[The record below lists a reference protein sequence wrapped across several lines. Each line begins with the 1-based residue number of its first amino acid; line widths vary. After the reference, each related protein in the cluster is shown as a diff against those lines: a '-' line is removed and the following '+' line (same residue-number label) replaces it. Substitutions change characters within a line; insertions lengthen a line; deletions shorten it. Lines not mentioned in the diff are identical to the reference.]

1 MKNRYRFIVLFWIAS
16 TVVVSAQQLDQLIEI
31 ALENNARLNVLEL
44 KVAATKEGEIQA
56 ESWKNTSISSALYI
70 SEPETRTGPQKFQLS
85 ASQPI
90 PAFGR
95 ITART
100 AYAKSLTDISY
111 QEWVIAKRKLIL
123 EVAQLYYNYQV
134 LIRQS
139 TLIEKHLKRLDQYIS
154 IATTKVSTGEASAVD
169 VFQLKMRKEDYQNS
183 ALQIQKSFD
192 VLDASLTS
200 VLNSDTSIRIEEDP
214 NFIITSNDLA
224 INKLQLKIHPELIQY
239 DLLYESVI
247 KERELNSKEQLP
259 GLGIGL
265 NYINVGNRQDL
276 NPIDN
281 GKDIVAP
288 MLSVSLPVFNKTYQ
302 SKERQL
308 RIKEQQLQLQKTD
321 RKNQLQQQLDRA
333 IAFSEKALIDFNSQ
347 NKNLNLAH
355 QSMELV
361 LAAFQTNAKGVEK
374 LLDIQQME
382 FNYEFKKIA
391 AIGNYFQ
398 GRLQLE
404 YLVNQ

>member
-1 MKNRYRFIVLFWIAS
+1 MKNKYRFIVLLWIAS
-16 TVVVSAQQLDQLIEI
+16 TAVVFAQQLDQLIEI
-31 ALENNARLNVLEL
+31 ALENNPRLSALEL
-44 KVAATKEGEIQA
+44 KTQVTKEGEIQA
-56 ESWKNTSISSALYI
+56 KSWNNTSISSALFL

-85 ASQPI
+85 AIQPI

-95 ITART
+95 ITARS

-111 QEWVIAKRKLIL
+111 QEWMIAKRKLIL

-139 TLIEKHLKRLDQYIS
+139 TLIEKHLKRLDRYIS
-154 IATTKVSTGEASAVD
+154 IATAKVTTGEASAVD

-192 VLDASLTS
+192 VLDASLKS
-200 VLNSDTSIRIEEDP
+200 VLNSYTTIRIEVDP
-214 NFIITSNDLA
+214 NFTITSNDIELH
-224 INKLQLKIHPELIQY
+224 KLQLEIHPELIQY
-239 DLLYESVI
+239 DLLYESVV
-247 KERELNSKEQLP
+247 KERELNSKERLP

-281 GKDIVAP
+281 GKDIVAS
-288 MLSVSLPVFNKTYQ
+288 MLSLSLPVFNKTYE

-308 RIKEQQLQLQKTD
+308 RIKEQQLELQKTD

-347 NKNLNLAH
+347 NKNLILAH
-355 QSMELV
+355 QSMDLV
-361 LAAFQTNAKGVEK
+361 LAAFQTNAKGIEK

-382 FNYEFKKIA
+382 FNFEFKKIG

>member
-1 MKNRYRFIVLFWIAS
+1 MKNRYRFIALFWIAS
-16 TVVVSAQQLDQLIEI
+16 TVGVFAQQLDQLIET
-31 ALENNARLNVLEL
+31 ALENNAQLNALEL

-56 ESWKNTSISSALYI
+56 ESWKNTSISSALFI

-139 TLIEKHLKRLDQYIS
+139 ALVEKHIKRLDQYIS
-154 IATTKVSTGEASAVD
+154 IATTKVTTGEASAVD

-183 ALQIQKSFD
+183 SLQIQKSFD
-192 VLDASLTS
+192 VIASALKTTLNTNTEINIKEDSSFTINSTSLDL
-200 VLNSDTSIRIEEDP
+200 D
-214 NFIITSNDLA
+214 
-224 INKLQLKIHPELIQY
+224 KYQLEIHPELIQY
-239 DLLYESVI
+239 DLLFESVA
-247 KERELNSKEQLP
+247 KERDLNDKERLP
-259 GLGIGL
+259 GIGVGL
-265 NYINVGNRQDL
+265 NYINVANRVDL

-288 MLSVSLPVFNKTYQ
+288 MLSFSLPIFNKSYQ

-308 RIKEQQLQLQKTD
+308 NIREKQVEQQKID
-321 RKNQLQQQLDRA
+321 RVNQLQQQLDRA
-333 IAFSEKALIDFNSQ
+333 IALSEKALIDFNSQ

-361 LAAFQTNAKGVEK
+361 LAAFQTNAKGIEK

>member
-1 MKNRYRFIVLFWIAS
+1 MKNRYRFIALFWIAS
-16 TVVVSAQQLDQLIEI
+16 TVGVFAQQLDQLIET
-31 ALENNARLNVLEL
+31 ALENNAQLNALEL

-56 ESWKNTSISSALYI
+56 ESWKNTSISSALFI

-139 TLIEKHLKRLDQYIS
+139 ALIEKHLKRLDQYIS
-154 IATTKVSTGEASAVD
+154 IATTKVTTGEASAVD
-169 VFQLKMRKEDYQNS
+169 VFQLKMRKEDYQNNY
-183 ALQIQKSFD
+183 LQIQKSFD
-192 VLDASLTS
+192 VIASALKATLNTNTELNIKEDSSFTINSTSLDL
-200 VLNSDTSIRIEEDP
+200 D
-214 NFIITSNDLA
+214 
-224 INKLQLKIHPELIQY
+224 KYQLEIHPELIQY
-239 DLLYESVI
+239 DLLFESVA
-247 KERELNSKEQLP
+247 KERDLNDKERLP
-259 GLGIGL
+259 GIGVGL
-265 NYINVGNRQDL
+265 NYINVANRVDL

-288 MLSVSLPVFNKTYQ
+288 MLSFSLPIFNKSYQ

-308 RIKEQQLQLQKTD
+308 NIREKQVEQQKID
-321 RKNQLQQQLDRA
+321 RVNQLQQQLDRA
-333 IAFSEKALIDFNSQ
+333 IALSEKALIDFNSQ

-361 LAAFQTNAKGVEK
+361 LAAFQTNAKGIEK

>member
-1 MKNRYRFIVLFWIAS
+1 MKNRYRFIALFWIAS
-16 TVVVSAQQLDQLIEI
+16 TVGVFAQQLDQLIET
-31 ALENNARLNVLEL
+31 ALENNAQLNALEL

-56 ESWKNTSISSALYI
+56 ESWKNTSISSALFI

-139 TLIEKHLKRLDQYIS
+139 ALIEKHLKRLDQYIS
-154 IATTKVSTGEASAVD
+154 IATTKVTTGEASAVD
-169 VFQLKMRKEDYQNS
+169 VFQLKMRKEDYQNNY
-183 ALQIQKSFD
+183 LQIQKSFD
-192 VLDASLTS
+192 VIASALKTTLNTNTEINIKEDSSFTINSTSLDL
-200 VLNSDTSIRIEEDP
+200 D
-214 NFIITSNDLA
+214 
-224 INKLQLKIHPELIQY
+224 KYQLEIHPELIQY
-239 DLLYESVI
+239 DLLFESVA
-247 KERELNSKEQLP
+247 KERDLNDKERLP
-259 GLGIGL
+259 GIGVGL
-265 NYINVGNRQDL
+265 NYINVANRVDL

-288 MLSVSLPVFNKTYQ
+288 MLSLSLPIFNKTYQ

-308 RIKEQQLQLQKTD
+308 SIKEKQVEQQKIN
-321 RKNQLQQQLDRA
+321 RANQLQQQLDRA
-333 IAFSEKALIDFNSQ
+333 IALSEKALIDFNSQ

-361 LAAFQTNAKGVEK
+361 LAAFQTNAKGIEK

>member
-1 MKNRYRFIVLFWIAS
+1 MKNRYRFIALFWIAS
-16 TVVVSAQQLDQLIEI
+16 TVGVFAQQLDQLIET
-31 ALENNARLNVLEL
+31 ALENNAQLNALEL

-56 ESWKNTSISSALYI
+56 ESWKNTSISSALFI

-139 TLIEKHLKRLDQYIS
+139 ALVEKHIKRLDQYIS
-154 IATTKVSTGEASAVD
+154 IATTKVTTGEASAVD

-183 ALQIQKSFD
+183 SLQIQKSFD
-192 VLDASLTS
+192 VIASALKTTLNTNTEINIKEDSSFTINSTSLDL
-200 VLNSDTSIRIEEDP
+200 D
-214 NFIITSNDLA
+214 
-224 INKLQLKIHPELIQY
+224 KYQLEIHPELIQY
-239 DLLYESVI
+239 DLLFESVA
-247 KERELNSKEQLP
+247 KERDLNDKERLP
-259 GLGIGL
+259 GIGVGL
-265 NYINVGNRQDL
+265 NYINVANRVDL

-288 MLSVSLPVFNKTYQ
+288 MLSFSLPIFNKSYQ

-308 RIKEQQLQLQKTD
+308 NIREKQVEQQKIN
-321 RKNQLQQQLDRA
+321 RANQLQQQLDRA
-333 IAFSEKALIDFNSQ
+333 IALSEKALIDFNSQ

-361 LAAFQTNAKGVEK
+361 LAAFQTNAKGIEK

>member
-1 MKNRYRFIVLFWIAS
+1 MKNRYRHIVLLWIAS
-16 TVVVSAQQLDQLIEI
+16 TVVVFAQQLDQLIEI
-31 ALENNARLNVLEL
+31 ALENNPQLSALEL
-44 KVAATKEGEIQA
+44 KTQITKEGETQA
-56 ESWKNTSISSALYI
+56 ESWKNASISSALFI
-70 SEPETRTGPQKFQLS
+70 SEPETRTGPQRFQLS

-95 ITART
+95 ITARK
-100 AYAKSLTDISY
+100 AYAKSLTDINY
-111 QEWVIAKRKLIL
+111 QEWIIAKRKLLL

-139 TLIEKHLKRLDQYIS
+139 ALIKNHLGRLDQYIA
-154 IATTKVSTGEASAVD
+154 IATTKVTSGEASAVD
-169 VFQLKMRKEDYQNS
+169 VFRLKMRKEEYQNQL
-183 ALQIQKSFD
+183 LQIQKSFD
-192 VLDASLTS
+192 VLDASLKS
-200 VLNSDTSIRIEEDP
+200 VLNSDSTIRIEEDP
-214 NFIITSNDLA
+214 SFVITSNELDF
-224 INKLQLKIHPELIQY
+224 NKLQLEIHPELIQY

-247 KERELNSKEQLP
+247 KERELNSKERLP
-259 GLGIGL
+259 GLGLGL

-288 MLSVSLPVFNKTYQ
+288 MLSLSLPVFNKSYQ

-308 RIKEQQLQLQKTD
+308 HIKEKQLELQKTD

-333 IAFSEKALIDFNSQ
+333 IAYSEKALIDFNSQ

-355 QSMELV
+355 QSLELV
-361 LAAFQTNAKGVEK
+361 LAAFQTNAKGIEK
-374 LLDIQQME
+374 LLDIQQLE
-382 FNYEFKKIA
+382 FNFEFKRIG

-404 YLVNQ
+404 YLVKQ

>member
-1 MKNRYRFIVLFWIAS
+1 MKNRYRFIALFWIAS
-16 TVVVSAQQLDQLIEI
+16 TVGVFAQQLDQLIET
-31 ALENNARLNVLEL
+31 ALENNAQLNALEL

-56 ESWKNTSISSALYI
+56 ESWKNTSISSALFI

-139 TLIEKHLKRLDQYIS
+139 ALVEKHIKRLDQYIS
-154 IATTKVSTGEASAVD
+154 IATTKVTTGEASAVD
-169 VFQLKMRKEDYQNS
+169 VFQLKMRKEDYQNNY
-183 ALQIQKSFD
+183 LQIQKSFD
-192 VLDASLTS
+192 VIASALKATLNTNTELNIKEDSSFTINSTSLDL
-200 VLNSDTSIRIEEDP
+200 D
-214 NFIITSNDLA
+214 
-224 INKLQLKIHPELIQY
+224 KYQLEIHPELIQY
-239 DLLYESVI
+239 DLLFESVA
-247 KERELNSKEQLP
+247 KERDLNDKERLP
-259 GLGIGL
+259 GIGVGL
-265 NYINVGNRQDL
+265 NYINVANRVDL

-288 MLSVSLPVFNKTYQ
+288 MLSFSLPIFNKSYQ

-308 RIKEQQLQLQKTD
+308 NIREKQVEQQKID
-321 RKNQLQQQLDRA
+321 RVNQLQQQLDRA
-333 IAFSEKALIDFNSQ
+333 IALSEKALIDFNSQ

-361 LAAFQTNAKGVEK
+361 LAAFQTNAKGIEK

>member
-1 MKNRYRFIVLFWIAS
+1 MKNRYRFIALFWIAS
-16 TVVVSAQQLDQLIEI
+16 TVGVFAQQLDQLIET
-31 ALENNARLNVLEL
+31 ALENNAQLNALEL

-56 ESWKNTSISSALYI
+56 ESWKNTSISSALFI

-139 TLIEKHLKRLDQYIS
+139 ALIEKHLKRLDQYIS
-154 IATTKVSTGEASAVD
+154 IATTKVTTGEASAVD

-183 ALQIQKSFD
+183 SLQIQKSFD
-192 VLDASLTS
+192 VIASALKTTLNTNTEINIKEDSSFTINSTSLDL
-200 VLNSDTSIRIEEDP
+200 D
-214 NFIITSNDLA
+214 
-224 INKLQLKIHPELIQY
+224 KYQLEIHPELIQY
-239 DLLYESVI
+239 DLLFESVA
-247 KERELNSKEQLP
+247 KERDLNDKERLP
-259 GLGIGL
+259 GIGVGL
-265 NYINVGNRQDL
+265 NYINVANRVDL

-288 MLSVSLPVFNKTYQ
+288 MLSFSLPIFNKSYQ

-308 RIKEQQLQLQKTD
+308 NIREKQVEQQKIN
-321 RKNQLQQQLDRA
+321 RANQLQQQLDRA
-333 IAFSEKALIDFNSQ
+333 IALSEKALIDFNSQ

-361 LAAFQTNAKGVEK
+361 LAAFQTNAKGIEK

>member
-1 MKNRYRFIVLFWIAS
+1 MKNRYRFIALFWIAS
-16 TVVVSAQQLDQLIEI
+16 TVGVFAQQLDQLIET
-31 ALENNARLNVLEL
+31 ALENNAQLNALEL

-56 ESWKNTSISSALYI
+56 ESWKNTSISSALFI

-139 TLIEKHLKRLDQYIS
+139 ALVEKHIKRLDQYIS
-154 IATTKVSTGEASAVD
+154 IATTKVTTGEASAVD

-183 ALQIQKSFD
+183 SLQIQKSFD
-192 VLDASLTS
+192 VIASALKTTLNTNTEINIKEDSSFTINSTSLDL
-200 VLNSDTSIRIEEDP
+200 D
-214 NFIITSNDLA
+214 
-224 INKLQLKIHPELIQY
+224 KYQLEIHPELIQY
-239 DLLYESVI
+239 DLLFESVA
-247 KERELNSKEQLP
+247 KERDLNDKERLP
-259 GLGIGL
+259 GIGVGL
-265 NYINVGNRQDL
+265 NYINVANRIDL

-288 MLSVSLPVFNKTYQ
+288 MLSFSLPIFNKSYQ

-308 RIKEQQLQLQKTD
+308 NIREKQVEQQKID
-321 RKNQLQQQLDRA
+321 RVNQLQQQLDRA
-333 IAFSEKALIDFNSQ
+333 IALSEKALIDFNSQ

-361 LAAFQTNAKGVEK
+361 LAAFQTNAKGIEK